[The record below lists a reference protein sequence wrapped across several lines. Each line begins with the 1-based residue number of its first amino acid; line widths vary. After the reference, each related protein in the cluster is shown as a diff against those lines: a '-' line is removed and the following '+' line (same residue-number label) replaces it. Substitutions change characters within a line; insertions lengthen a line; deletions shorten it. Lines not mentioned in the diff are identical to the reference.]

1 MVFSMKYQISIIL
14 LLSPIFLTFGQADIC
29 SAELPFSTDGTVE
42 IDTLT
47 VGHAEGTVPT
57 QVYSRPIAFKTNLL
71 YDIATVVNAAI
82 ELPLSRHI
90 SLSTDILFPW
100 WLSERHQ
107 RALQI
112 NAADLEVRY
121 WINPTPNAAFSSN
134 NYNSLTG
141 WFTGL
146 YAGGGLYDLEWD
158 RVGVQGEYFIAT
170 GVSGGYATPLSR
182 NINLEFSLG
191 LGYLRTRYREYEATE
206 DAAGEWHLIKQQG
219 GYFNWLGPTKAKI
232 SIVWYPHFKKKGNG
246 R

>member
-1 MVFSMKYQISIIL
+1 MKYALFLILLSISI
-14 LLSPIFLTFGQADIC
+14 FLGFGQVDNCKVDSLFWTYDAMCIDSTTIR
-29 SAELPFSTDGTVE
+29 SAQASHPLQHF
-42 IDTLT
+42 
-47 VGHAEGTVPT
+47 
-57 QVYSRPIAFKTNLL
+57 SRPIAFKTNLL
-71 YDIATVVNAAI
+71 YNAATIVNAAI

-90 SLSTDILFPW
+90 SLSADILFPW

-121 WINPTPNAAFSSN
+121 WINPTPNTAFSSN

-170 GVSGGYATPLSR
+170 GVSGGYAIPLSR

-206 DAAGEWHLIKQQG
+206 DAVGEWHLIKRQE
-219 GYFNWLGPTKAKI
+219 GYFSWLGPTKAKI
-232 SIVWYPHFKKKGNG
+232 SIVWYPHFKKKGDG